1 MLGRLPAKVAGTW
14 RTAQGDLTLNQ
25 SFQNVTGTLVT
36 NGQTVNVTGKLR
48 GDQIT
53 ITAGNTTMAGRVN
66 GDRIEGT
73 NFSAT
78 RSAR

>member
-1 MLGRLPAKVAGTW
+1 V
-14 RTAQGDLTLNQ
+14 
-25 SFQNVTGTLVT
+25 SGTLVR
-36 NGQTVNVTGKLR
+36 NGQTVTVSGKLR

-53 ITAGNTTMAGRVN
+53 LTAGNTTMAGRVN

-78 RSAR
+78 RAAR